1 MKAGLAGMGVAV
13 AGRGLRADRQPGLLG
28 HHRQGRQ
35 VGRRR
40 HVRGDDRCDTITL
53 LKQAGQVNL
62 PSKIRIFGTGF
73 LDDDAAMA
81 VGPDVVGVNTV
92 ARYHFSFDTPQN
104 KRFVEAYRKKYNEW
118 PNAYAGHAFDGI
130 NWFLDEVEKTGSW
143 DAEKWVTAFEA
154 SSLPELALRPEAD
167 ARLRSPGHRRRP
179 LGGGGQ
185 GRGAAAGR

>member
-1 MKAGLAGMGVAV
+1 M
-13 AGRGLRADRQPGLLG
+13 
-28 HHRQGRQ
+28 
-35 VGRRR
+35 
-40 HVRGDDRCDTITL
+40 

-62 PSKIRIFGTGF
+62 PAKVRIFGTGF

-143 DAEKWVTAFEA
+143 DAEKWVDAFEA
-154 SSLPELALRPEAD
+154 STYPNSVFGPKQMRACDHQAIGVGLWAEAVKGVAPQPALMLKVTDTFPPEGLFPACPK
-167 ARLRSPGHRRRP
+167 
-179 LGGGGQ
+179 
-185 GRGAAAGR
+185 